1 MRSQRLL
8 SSVYDAI
15 IAPPKEEGNESFG
28 LFPTSQRSVIMSY
41 NERRNPVN
49 NYDVLGLP
57 RADPYDAD
65 QAMVDFLE
73 GRCEWDAWAE
83 DRDAEDLYDD
93 EWGDD

>member
-1 MRSQRLL
+1 M
-8 SSVYDAI
+8 
-15 IAPPKEEGNESFG
+15 
-28 LFPTSQRSVIMSY
+28 
-41 NERRNPVN
+41 N